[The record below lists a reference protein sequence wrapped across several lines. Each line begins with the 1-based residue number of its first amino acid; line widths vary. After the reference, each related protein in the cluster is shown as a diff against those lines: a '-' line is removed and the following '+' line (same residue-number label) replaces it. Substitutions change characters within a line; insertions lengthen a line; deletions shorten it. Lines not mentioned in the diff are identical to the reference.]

1 MDNATLDRIID
12 HYGRGH
18 QIDKAVEELGE
29 LIVAIAK
36 ERGAQKLRQVDS
48 RHRADVIEEIADAK
62 VTIAQLEIIYSCR
75 EEVERMMNYKIQRTL
90 EEVAKDA

>member
-36 ERGAQKLRQVDS
+36 ERGAQKRRQVDPH
-48 RHRADVIEEIADAK
+48 HRADIIEEIADAK

-75 EEVERMMNYKIQRTL
+75 DEVEKMVDYKLQRTL
-90 EEVAKDA
+90 RDMEG